1 MTIIRKTE
9 SGGNYMKVTKT
20 HRIIAFDQSTTC
32 TGWAVLEKETGK
44 LIKYGSLTPFGET
57 NDRIR
62 QTIKQCLWLVEEYE
76 VTFVFI
82 EGIYSEL
89 NKKVFAILAK
99 LAGSLEIMLEEKGY
113 IVNVV
118 SANEWRS
125 RVGIKSRKRVD
136 VKKEAIETVKKIYG
150 ITATEDEAEAI
161 LFGRAFCDKQ
171 EGV

>member
-1 MTIIRKTE
+1 M
-9 SGGNYMKVTKT
+9 
-20 HRIIAFDQSTTC
+20 RIIAFDQSTTA
-32 TGWAVLEKETGK
+32 TGWAVLEQETAEIVKFGVLK
-44 LIKYGSLTPFGET
+44 PEGET

-62 QTIKQCLWLVEEYE
+62 QTIKHCLWLVEEYQ

-118 SANEWRS
+118 SANEWRK
-125 RVGIKSRKRVD
+125 RVGIKSRKRAD
-136 VKKEAIETVKKIYG
+136 VKKEAIDLVYTLYDIK
-150 ITATEDEAEAI
+150 ASEDECEAI
-161 LFGRAFCDKQ
+161 LFARAFCDNPK
-171 EGV
+171 EEN

>member
-1 MTIIRKTE
+1 MFLLEDPKL
-9 SGGNYMKVTKT
+9 
-20 HRIIAFDQSTTC
+20 IAFDQSTKA
-32 TGWAVLEKETGK
+32 TGWAVLNQETAEIVKFGVLK
-44 LIKYGSLTPFGET
+44 PEGET

-62 QTIKQCLWLVEEYE
+62 QTIKHCLWLVEEYQ

-118 SANEWRS
+118 SANEWRK
-125 RVGIKSRKRVD
+125 RVGIKSRKRAD
-136 VKKEAIETVKKIYG
+136 VKKEAIELVHTLYG
-150 ITATEDEAEAI
+150 IKASEDECEAI
-161 LFGRAFCDKQ
+161 LFSRSFCDNPK
-171 EGV
+171 EE

>member
-1 MTIIRKTE
+1 MENPKL
-9 SGGNYMKVTKT
+9 
-20 HRIIAFDQSTTC
+20 IAFDQSTKA
-32 TGWAVLEKETGK
+32 TGWAVLDKETAEIVKFGVLK
-44 LIKYGSLTPFGET
+44 PEGET

-62 QTIKQCLWLVEEYE
+62 QTIKHCLWLVEEYQ

-118 SANEWRS
+118 SANEWRK
-125 RVGIKSRKRVD
+125 RVGIKSRKRAD
-136 VKKEAIETVKKIYG
+136 VKKEAIELVHTLYG
-150 ITATEDEAEAI
+150 IKASEDECEAI
-161 LFGRAFCDKQ
+161 LFARAFCDNPK
-171 EGV
+171 EEK

>member
-1 MTIIRKTE
+1 M
-9 SGGNYMKVTKT
+9 
-20 HRIIAFDQSTTC
+20 RIIAFDQSTKA
-32 TGWAVLEKETGK
+32 TGWAVLDKETAEIVKFGVLK
-44 LIKYGSLTPFGET
+44 PEGET

-62 QTIKQCLWLVEEYE
+62 QTIKHCLWLVEEYQ

-118 SANEWRS
+118 SANEWRK
-125 RVGIKSRKRVD
+125 RVGIKSRKRAD
-136 VKKEAIETVKKIYG
+136 VKKEAIELVHTLYG
-150 ITATEDEAEAI
+150 IKASEDECEAI
-161 LFGRAFCDKQ
+161 LFARAFCDNPK
-171 EGV
+171 

>member
-1 MTIIRKTE
+1 M
-9 SGGNYMKVTKT
+9 
-20 HRIIAFDQSTTC
+20 RIIAFDQSTTA
-32 TGWAVLEKETGK
+32 TGWAVLDKETAEIVKFGVLK
-44 LIKYGSLTPFGET
+44 PEGET

-62 QTIKQCLWLVEEYE
+62 QTIKHCLWLVEEYQ

-118 SANEWRS
+118 SANEWRK
-125 RVGIKSRKRVD
+125 RVGIKGRKRAD
-136 VKKEAIETVKKIYG
+136 VKKEAIELVHTLYG
-150 ITATEDEAEAI
+150 IKASEDECEAI
-161 LFGRAFCDKQ
+161 LFSRAFCDNPK
-171 EGV
+171 EE

>member
-1 MTIIRKTE
+1 M
-9 SGGNYMKVTKT
+9 
-20 HRIIAFDQSTTC
+20 RIIAFDQSTKA
-32 TGWAVLEKETGK
+32 TGWAVLDKETAEIVKFGVLK
-44 LIKYGSLTPFGET
+44 PEGET

-62 QTIKQCLWLVEEYE
+62 QTIKHCLWLVEEYQ

-118 SANEWRS
+118 SANEWRK

-136 VKKEAIETVKKIYG
+136 VKKEAIDLVHTLYG
-150 ITATEDEAEAI
+150 IKASEDECEAI
-161 LFGRAFCDKQ
+161 LFARAFCDNPK
-171 EGV
+171 EE

>member
-1 MTIIRKTE
+1 
-9 SGGNYMKVTKT
+9 MK
-20 HRIIAFDQSTTC
+20 IIAFDQSTTA
-32 TGWAVLEKETGK
+32 TGWAVLKKDTAE
-44 LIKYGSLTPFGET
+44 IVDYGVLKPKGET

-62 QTIKQCLWLVEEYE
+62 QTIKHCLWLVEEYQ

-118 SANEWRS
+118 SANEWRK
-125 RVGIKSRKRVD
+125 RVGIKGRKRAD
-136 VKKEAIETVKKIYG
+136 VKKEAIELVYTLYDIK
-150 ITATEDEAEAI
+150 ASEDEAEAI
-161 LFGRAFCDKQ
+161 LFARAFCDNPK
-171 EGV
+171 EEIK

>member
-1 MTIIRKTE
+1 M
-9 SGGNYMKVTKT
+9 
-20 HRIIAFDQSTTC
+20 RIIAFDQSTKA
-32 TGWAVLEKETGK
+32 TGWAVLEQETAEIVKFGVLK
-44 LIKYGSLTPFGET
+44 PEGET

-62 QTIKQCLWLVEEYE
+62 QTIKHCLWLVEEYQ

-118 SANEWRS
+118 SANEWRK
-125 RVGIKSRKRVD
+125 RVGIKSRKRAD
-136 VKKEAIETVKKIYG
+136 VKKEAIELVHTLYG
-150 ITATEDEAEAI
+150 IKASEDECEAI
-161 LFGRAFCDKQ
+161 LFSRAFCDNPK
-171 EGV
+171 EE

>member
-1 MTIIRKTE
+1 MEI
-9 SGGNYMKVTKT
+9 TK
-20 HRIIAFDQSTTC
+20 IIAFDQSTTA
-32 TGWAVLEKETGK
+32 TGWAVLDKETAEIVKFGVLK
-44 LIKYGSLTPFGET
+44 PEGET

-62 QTIKQCLWLVEEYE
+62 QTIKHCLWLVEEYQ

-118 SANEWRS
+118 SANEWRK
-125 RVGIKSRKRVD
+125 RVGIKSRKRAD
-136 VKKEAIETVKKIYG
+136 VKKEAIELVHTLYG
-150 ITATEDEAEAI
+150 IKASEDECEAV
-161 LFGRAFCDKQ
+161 LFARAFCDNPK
-171 EGV
+171 EE